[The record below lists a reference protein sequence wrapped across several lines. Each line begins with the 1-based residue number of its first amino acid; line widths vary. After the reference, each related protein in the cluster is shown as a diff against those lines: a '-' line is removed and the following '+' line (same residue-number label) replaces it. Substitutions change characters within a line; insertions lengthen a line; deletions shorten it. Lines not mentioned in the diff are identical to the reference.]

1 MGRVWNKSDHSH
13 REDNEAREIE
23 EVRPLVSH
31 RYTLVQVV
39 NTTSGVVTI
48 VSIVN
53 RPRQA
58 RCLKNGPFKP
68 YSRCSRSFLLPF
80 SFSAASGGLA
90 TMKARQRRLPTYWR
104 SRPSE
109 VTPDTSNFHKQWTSF
124 CLPPATPRCYLSSVN
139 RNIFYVIGVI
149 VVIVVIL
156 RCSPK
161 NAASAAESCPARP

>member
-31 RYTLVQVV
+31 RYTLVQIV
-39 NTTSGVVTI
+39 NATSGVVTI

-80 SFSAASGGLA
+80 SFSAASGGLER
-90 TMKARQRRLPTYWR
+90 MKARQRRLPTYWR

-109 VTPDTSNFHKQWTSF
+109 VTPDTSRFHKRQTRF
-124 CLPPATPRCYLSSVN
+124 CLPQRQRGAIVHEQKHLLRHRSHRCDRRHSQSS
-139 RNIFYVIGVI
+139 RP
-149 VVIVVIL
+149 IL
-156 RCSPK
+156 
-161 NAASAAESCPARP
+161 E